1 MCVQFVRQRR
11 KSWLMIGRS
20 PKKSII
26 INNYNYRYLFKSK
39 EQSVQFN
46 LFKTEYLLV
55 DLTRVTVAGYG

>member
-1 MCVQFVRQRR
+1 MCVQFVRQRRIR

-20 PKKSII
+20 PKKSIQI
-26 INNYNYRYLFKSK
+26 DLLKSK

-46 LFKTEYLLV
+46 VFKTEYLLV